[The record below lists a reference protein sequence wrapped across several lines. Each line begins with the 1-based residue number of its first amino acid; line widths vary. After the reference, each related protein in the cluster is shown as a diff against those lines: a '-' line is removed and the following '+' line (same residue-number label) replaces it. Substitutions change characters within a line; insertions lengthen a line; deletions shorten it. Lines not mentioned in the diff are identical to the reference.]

1 METSSFIPPPPPL
14 LPLSALRLKLLPL
27 LHRSFLR
34 LFFCFFVFFS
44 LILLPAVDGW
54 AGTPELGLP
63 VWAELK
69 PGGHFQKVEVR
80 GQQKLLQQQDP
91 GRGSQVDFLLRVWP
105 SDWSSRG
112 FYFLRRGF
120 QAPPSSDLS
129 SDLCV
134 SPRWFR

>member
-1 METSSFIPPPPPL
+1 MEASSFIPPPPP
-14 LPLSALRLKLLPL
+14 SIALI
-27 LHRSFLR
+27 
-34 LFFCFFVFFS
+34 CFFVFFP
-44 LILLPAVDGW
+44 LILLPA
-54 AGTPELGLP
+54 GTPEVGLP

-69 PGGHFQKVEVR
+69 PGGHFQKAEVR
-80 GQQKLLQQQDP
+80 GQQKLLQQQDA

-120 QAPPSSDLS
+120 QAPPPSDLS